1 MQTTVRFTAAAAAAL
16 CLTIAVPPARLAAQA
31 SPATQGSPPPAP
43 PPPSPAATAYLDAVR
58 KGDVTA
64 VQKALDAGV
73 DVDTPFRYGRT
84 ALSFAADRGSAEVV
98 RLLLARGAKPDVAD
112 TFYNQT
118 PLAWASS
125 PAQTRTP
132 GHVEVVKLLLDKGA
146 KGAERALGGAIG
158 ADDLPMV
165 QVILDR
171 GGLSPA
177 FLSDS
182 LAEAKKENKAPIVAA
197 LEKAGATMPVV
208 ATLTAAQLTRLAGKY
223 NDGSQDVTV
232 SVKDG
237 VLQAS
242 LGRAFTLSPRSDTA
256 FAVETLPGVT
266 VTFALEGDR
275 ATALT
280 LVNQAGT
287 PTVYTRVSQ
296 P

>member
-1 MQTTVRFTAAAAAAL
+1 MPAA
-16 CLTIAVPPARLAAQA
+16 VAAQA
-31 SPATQGSPPPAP
+31 SPPPAAAP
-43 PPPSPAATAYLDAVR
+43 APPSPAATAYLDAVR
-58 KGDVTA
+58 KGDVAA

-84 ALSFAADRGSAEVV
+84 ALSFAADRGSADVV

-146 KGAERALGGAIG
+146 KGSDRALGGAID
-158 ADDLPMV
+158 ADDLAMI
-165 QVILDR
+165 QVILDH

-182 LAEAKKENKAPIVAA
+182 LAEAKKENKAPVVAA

-208 ATLTAAQLTRLAGKY
+208 VTLTPAQLTRLPATY
-223 NDGSQDVTV
+223 TDGSQEIAVT
-232 SVKDG
+232 VKDG
-237 VLQAS
+237 VVQVA
-242 LGRAFTLSPRSDTA
+242 LGRVFTLSPRSETV
-256 FAVETLPGVT
+256 FAVEGIPGLAA
-266 VTFALEGDR
+266 TFTLEGDR
-275 ATALT
+275 ATSLT
-280 LVNQAGT
+280 LPNQGGT
-287 PTVYTRVSQ
+287 PVVYKRVTK

>member
-1 MQTTVRFTAAAAAAL
+1 MQTSLRLTAAAAAAV
-16 CLTIAVPPARLAAQA
+16 CLAMPAAVAAQA
-31 SPATQGSPPPAP
+31 SPPPAAAP
-43 PPPSPAATAYLDAVR
+43 APPSPAATAYLDAVR
-58 KGDVTA
+58 KGDVAA

-84 ALSFAADRGSAEVV
+84 ALSFAADRGSADVV

-146 KGAERALGGAIG
+146 KGSDRALGGAID
-158 ADDLPMV
+158 ADDLAMV
-165 QVILDR
+165 QVILDH

-182 LAEAKKENKAPIVAA
+182 LAEAKKENKAPVVAA

-208 ATLTAAQLTRLAGKY
+208 VTLTPAQLTRLPATY
-223 NDGSQDVTV
+223 TDGSQEIAVT
-232 SVKDG
+232 VKDG
-237 VLQAS
+237 VVQVA
-242 LGRAFTLSPRSDTA
+242 LGRVFTLSPRSETV
-256 FAVETLPGVT
+256 FAVEGIPGLAA
-266 VTFALEGDR
+266 TFTLEGDR
-275 ATALT
+275 ATSLT
-280 LVNQAGT
+280 LPNQGGT
-287 PTVYTRVSQ
+287 PVVYKRVTK